1 MVKTLCYHHVVDDM
15 TTAVTLTLTLTI
27 ATICDI
33 TNRNYYLLWNKPTW
47 VTWITLVR
55 LHLVMGQKT
64 ASEAKTRPVWTTKFY
79 IRQNRLTSEG

>member
-1 MVKTLCYHHVVDDM
+1 MLFTLSCYHVVDDM
-15 TTAVTLTLTLTI
+15 TMALDLTLTLSI
-27 ATICDI
+27 ATIYDV
-33 TNRNYYLLWNKPTW
+33 TNSNYYLLWNKPTW